1 MTTAKTFFV
10 ALSVGATAAA
20 FASQATAQVTVSPER
35 AAAIHK
41 CITEAQR
48 LYPGPSLDTDRSDFY
63 KACMTQA
70 GFTP

>member
-20 FASQATAQVTVSPER
+20 FASQAPAQVTVSPER
-35 AAAIHK
+35 AAAIHR
-41 CITEAQR
+41 CIAEAQR
-48 LYPGPSLDTDRSDFY
+48 LYPGPSLGTDRSDFY
-63 KACMTQA
+63 MACMTQA